1 MTSANTRSA
10 QDEPGREPLAVRTAL
25 LSPLSTK
32 KLSSW
37 SLLVRASSQVEAPEV
52 LMAVG
57 SSKCLPRA
65 AASSADNFRPE
76 VARAIVS
83 EEGRF
88 SAASGNHLLDH
99 GIEGRCNV
107 SEKREVG
114 AARRSCNTG
123 CTSDE
128 VTAKHNTDTSFP
140 SKLEGR

>member
-1 MTSANTRSA
+1 MSPKSGSLFSGELQAGS
-10 QDEPGREPLAVRTAL
+10 GSGWSVR
-25 LSPLSTK
+25 
-32 KLSSW
+32 
-37 SLLVRASSQVEAPEV
+37 
-52 LMAVG
+52 G
-57 SSKCLPRA
+57 
-65 AASSADNFRPE
+65 
-76 VARAIVS
+76 
-83 EEGRF
+83 GRF